1 MTDLHEEPRNEVG
14 PPLRPLPLKNTGLR
28 VVSGNVSW
36 PIRRIWSDGFALAV
50 GQQIRGLVDV
60 FDGERHVFSC
70 LACENGTEGGEQ
82 LFVIQQRNK
91 GHVRAPRDF
100 ASEADF
106 PAGALAAFEASRVG
120 L

>member
-1 MTDLHEEPRNEVG
+1 MTDLDEEPRNEVD
-14 PPLRPLPLKNTGLR
+14 PPLRLAPLETTGLR
-28 VVSGNVSW
+28 VVSGHVSW
-36 PIRRIWSDGFALAV
+36 PIRRIWSDGFSLAI

-70 LACENGTEGGEQ
+70 LACENGTDGDEQ

-91 GHVRAPRDF
+91 GHAHAPRDF
-100 ASEADF
+100 ASEADV
-106 PAGALAAFEASRVG
+106 PAGALAAFEASRAG